1 MSKVPTYS
9 EIYKSA
15 RNKLENCEI
24 DNPNSEVMHMLWH
37 CFGLGRAELIMRGSE
52 IPNPEDYHNFLR
64 ILKKRCEG
72 YPLQYCLGEWEF
84 MGLNLNVGEGV
95 LIPREDTSVLV
106 EASLEK
112 IKSIKDP
119 KIIDLCSGSGCIALA
134 LESLI
139 GGGAEIYA
147 AEISEKAFNYLKK
160 NCEKYDSDINL
171 INDNI
176 FNCYE
181 KFDDEYF
188 DLIISNPPYIC
199 SDNISC
205 LQPEVHFEPTLAL
218 DGGDDGLEFY
228 RKICRKWVP
237 KLKFNGILA
246 FEIGINQSE
255 DVKNIMASN
264 GIGSIEEFLDINNI
278 PRAIIGEKHT
288 DGV

>member
-1 MSKVPTYS
+1 MSKAPTYS
-9 EIYKSA
+9 EIYKSGKE
-15 RNKLENCEI
+15 KLIKYEI
-24 DNPNSEVMHMLWH
+24 DDAHSELLHMFWH
-37 CFGLGRAELIMRGSE
+37 CFGFCRSELIVRGSE
-52 IPNPEDYHNFLR
+52 IPNLEDYDNFLR

-106 EASLEK
+106 EAAFDEVK
-112 IKSIKDP
+112 FVETP
-119 KIIDLCSGSGCIALA
+119 KIIDLCSGSGCIALS

-139 GGGAEIYA
+139 KRKSDIYA
-147 AEISEKAFNYLKK
+147 VEISRRAFRYLKK
-160 NCEKYDSDINL
+160 NCEKYGSNINL
-171 INDNI
+171 INDDI
-176 FNCYE
+176 FNCHKSFE
-181 KFDDEYF
+181 NEFF
-188 DLIISNPPYIC
+188 DLVISNPPYIC

-205 LQPEVHFEPTLAL
+205 LQSDVRFEPSIAL

-228 RKICRKWVP
+228 REICNRWVP

-255 DVKNIMASN
+255 DVKSIMASN

-278 PRAIIGEKHT
+278 PRAIMGKKDT
-288 DGV
+288 Y